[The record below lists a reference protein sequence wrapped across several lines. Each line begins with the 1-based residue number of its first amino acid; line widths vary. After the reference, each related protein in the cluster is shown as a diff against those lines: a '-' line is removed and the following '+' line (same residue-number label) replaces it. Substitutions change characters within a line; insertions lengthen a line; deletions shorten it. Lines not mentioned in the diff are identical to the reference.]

1 MKVRY
6 TEQTKKAVLLRDISI
21 GTVFCPIGT
30 QDIYM
35 KLDHN
40 GGSDFLTNNCSYLW
54 SAVNGGYEGED
65 FETRSDFEEEYD
77 YEDFVLCVDI
87 ESGNIALLF
96 KNIKVET
103 PNCELVITKEK

>member
-1 MKVRY
+1 MKVKY
-6 TEQTKKAVLLRDISI
+6 AEQTKKAVLLRDIAI

-30 QDIYM
+30 SDIYM

-40 GGSDFLTNNCSYLW
+40 GDSDFLTNNCSCLW
-54 SAVNGGYEGED
+54 SALNGGYEGEN

-77 YEDFVLCVDI
+77 YEDLVLCADI
-87 ESGNIALLF
+87 KSGNVALLF
-96 KNIKVET
+96 KYIEVET

>member
-6 TEQTKKAVLLRDISI
+6 AEHTKKAVLLRDIST

-30 QDIYM
+30 HDIYM

-54 SAVNGGYEGED
+54 SAVNGGYEGEN
-65 FETRSDFEEEYD
+65 FKTRSDFEEEYD
-77 YEDFVLCVDI
+77 YEEFVLCANVQT
-87 ESGNIALLF
+87 GNVALLF
-96 KNIKVET
+96 KHIEIELL
-103 PNCELVITKEK
+103 NCELIINKEK